1 VCRVLCR
8 KVTRSTTHCGVWCV
22 VCGVWCVVCGVWC
35 VVCGVGLAGFTP
47 PTARHC
53 LRCRPV
59 VARAGSGLVSTV
71 ELDRKLRKYAGVV
84 TEQRFSL
91 RRDAGGRRGQ
101 SLAYSRI
108 QLDRSEE
115 AERPRL
121 TQRPPSHCR
130 VSTARC
136 PLTASDCVPTAIGD
150 HCSLTAWDCVP
161 SLPLRSVTTAH

>member
-8 KVTRSTTHCGVWCV
+8 KVTRSTTHCGVWCVVCGVWCV

-121 TQRPPSHCR
+121 TQRPPSAVR
-130 VSTARC
+130 ALPGPRC
-136 PLTASDCVPTAIGD
+136 P
-150 HCSLTAWDCVP
+150 LTAWDCVP